1 MMLAGDEFGRTQDG
15 NNNAYCQDNEISWVD
30 WNITDAGHALTRFV
44 QMLSGLRHR
53 YPILRR
59 GRFMTGAFN
68 EALGLRDVT
77 WINANGEEMRDE
89 DWQDGNLRC
98 FGMLMDGRAQATG
111 IRRHASDA
119 TMLMVLNAYHD
130 VVEFTLPE
138 CAGGRAWMLV
148 FDTNIP
154 EDGREQRFGI
164 GDAYDVTGR
173 SLVLFQLVDGAGQH
187 PPAKKG

>member
-1 MMLAGDEFGRTQDG
+1 VLAGDEFGRTQGG
-15 NNNAYCQDNEISWVD
+15 NNNAYCQDDEISWVD
-30 WNITDAGHALTRFV
+30 WNITDAGRALTRFV
-44 QMLSGLRHR
+44 QMLTGLRHR

-59 GRFMTGAFN
+59 GRFMTGAYN

-77 WINANGEEMRDE
+77 WINATGEEMRDE

-119 TMLMVLNAYHD
+119 TMLMVPNAYHD
-130 VVEFTLPE
+130 LVGFTLPE
-138 CAGGRAWMLV
+138 CAGGTAWALV

-164 GDAYDVTGR
+164 GDAYDITGR

-187 PPAKKG
+187 PPAKKA